1 MTHPY
6 RLVWNKAHDCWVAVS
21 ECARSC
27 GTLGASVSR
36 VVRRHPQTQAH
47 EWSGLSPPAE
57 PPLPRPTPVAL
68 GMLVALAILIPSWG
82 EAGEVAPS
90 TLPKGASVAAGFA
103 AIHQTA
109 ASMTVQQTSN
119 AAVINWR
126 SFDIG
131 SAASVR
137 FEQPSATSTVLNRV
151 AAGTESQIMGK
162 LSANGQVFL
171 LNPSGVVFGASSQV
185 DVRGLVAST
194 MRMSDQDFM
203 NGQYRLEGGQ
213 GVVVNQGQL
222 TALEGGMIA
231 LLAPEVRNEGII
243 RAKLGKVMLA
253 AGEAMTLT
261 NTASGVGVVVE
272 RGAINALIENKG
284 LVSAEDGTVFMSARA
299 ASALARAVIKSSG
312 SVEASSAT
320 RVGGVIRLDAGNQGQ
335 VEVSGKLDAS
345 STAGPGGQVVITGNA
360 IALQPGASIS
370 ATGATGGG
378 EVLVGGDRQGQGDL
392 QQAQTVSVASGARID
407 VSATGQGDGGTIRMN
422 ASEQIVLAQN
432 SSISADAAANSTGH
446 GGRIDIIADLSNAT
460 SSTQVD
466 GSISAK
472 GGDLGGDGGFI
483 ETSATNL
490 KIADSARVSTLAP
503 QGQAGN

>member
-6 RLVWNKAHDCWVAVS
+6 RLVWNKAHACWVAVS

-27 GTLGASVSR
+27 GTLGSSVSR
-36 VVRRHPQTQAH
+36 VVRRHPQPQAH
-47 EWSGLSPPAE
+47 EWFGLSPPAG
-57 PPLPRPTPVAL
+57 PPLARPAPVAL

-151 AAGTESQIMGK
+151 AAGSESQIMGK

-213 GVVVNQGQL
+213 GAVVNQGQL

-243 RAKLGKVMLA
+243 KAKLGKVMLA

-261 NTASGVGVVVE
+261 NTSSGVGVVVD
-272 RGAINALIENKG
+272 RGAINALIDNKG

-299 ASALARAVIKSSG
+299 ASSLARAVIKSSG
-312 SVEASSAT
+312 SIEASSAT
-320 RVGGVIRLDAGNQGQ
+320 RMGGVIRLDAGNQGQ

-345 STAGPGGQVVITGNA
+345 SSAGPGGQVVITGNA
-360 IALQPGASIS
+360 IALQPGARIS

-378 EVLVGGDRQGQGDL
+378 EVLVGGNR
-392 QQAQTVSVASGARID
+392 
-407 VSATGQGDGGTIRMN
+407 
-422 ASEQIVLAQN
+422 
-432 SSISADAAANSTGH
+432 
-446 GGRIDIIADLSNAT
+446 
-460 SSTQVD
+460 
-466 GSISAK
+466 
-472 GGDLGGDGGFI
+472 
-483 ETSATNL
+483 
-490 KIADSARVSTLAP
+490 
-503 QGQAGN
+503 